1 MICFPG
7 VGEKQKA
14 PRTRRSAAPV
24 KLRETTSPWHVADP
38 SLTDKDGK
46 QDAKED
52 DDEKDE
58 LHLVPV
64 LVWGLPDVYSPDWIL
79 RLRDF

>member
-1 MICFPG
+1 VTI
-7 VGEKQKA
+7 
-14 PRTRRSAAPV
+14 
-24 KLRETTSPWHVADP
+24 SPWHVADP

-58 LHLVPV
+58 LHLIPDFGSVP
-64 LVWGLPDVYSPDWIL
+64 GLELYSPDWIM
-79 RLRDF
+79 RLRGL